1 MNTLKALKALIR
13 TSALASAL
21 AVSSFSFA
29 ADVGMSVDANDLAI
43 KGYDPVAY
51 FVSGQPT
58 QGNGS
63 YTATHNNAI
72 YHFASAD
79 NRDAFKADP
88 AKYAPQYGG
97 YCAFGVAMEKKFDTD
112 PTAWKIV
119 DGKLYLNLDK
129 KVQQRW
135 LENTG
140 ELIVDA
146 NQNWPEIKA
155 VDAAKL

>member
-1 MNTLKALKALIR
+1 MNTLKALIR